1 MKRKLSLVLAMV
13 MILTS
18 VFVTGAS
25 AAGETQ
31 DSTNTV
37 DKIPV
42 SSDLPTYE
50 DYMSDKGGFT
60 NATQNVTVDATDFA
74 SSVNAEVKKVETFKP
89 ENGEERKNVV
99 EWTNEDGTLTYNVN
113 IPADGLYTVKFL
125 YYAMHGRNNPIA
137 LGIKVDGKR
146 LFEAMKEFE
155 LPRLFKDEPIPE
167 VDEKGKAKYDEKGN
181 IIYQVAKDKDGNPR
195 YDAEGNI
202 LYLTVRTDGIGNEF
216 AAEQTEYFAFQEA
229 YFVDP
234 TGLESMPYALALTA
248 GTHTIEIESVAEPVA
263 LDAIVFGVPEQYKS
277 YAEVSKNYDTS
288 KKVSANTIKIEG
300 EDATYKST
308 NSLVAQYDQTD
319 PSVSSVNGSNPYL
332 TRINYIGDVN
342 WASPGQRLTWKINV
356 PEAGYYKLAFRYKQ
370 SHVLNGNAYR
380 KLMINGKVPF
390 AEAASMCFKYDLDW
404 QHGEFADDNGN
415 AYLIYFEKGV
425 NTIEMEVNLG
435 DFTTTVR
442 ELKEVI
448 YKVGNVYRDMIKVTG
463 ESPDS
468 SRDYNLFEQ
477 IPQFNERLTEY
488 SKELFRI
495 AAKTE
500 ELAGQAGGTNATTI
514 RGLCEVLDDMVEHK
528 WTAHQY
534 KTLFYNN
541 YTSVSALVYSMM
553 EMGLNIDYIEVGA
566 PDAKFEDPSAGW
578 WEKTSYSAQRFFSS
592 FSADY
597 NNISGDLETDKSI
610 TIWANWGRDQ
620 IRVLNNLIQSSF
632 TPETGIGVNLKMSN
646 ASYVNAILSGK
657 APDCSLHMARSE
669 PVNLAL
675 RGAMVD
681 LTQFSD
687 YEQVMERFMTPDSAL
702 PFTFDNDSTDDVPA
716 GVYALPDTLN
726 FYMLFYRTD
735 IFEEFGVTPPTTWD
749 EYLQVAALFNRNNLQ
764 ASLPYTQITTA
775 AMVNAGV
782 GSLSILPTFIMQ
794 MGGEIY
800 KADGSATE
808 LSSVTSIKAF
818 EFWTDFF
825 NEYKFPVTAD
835 FFNRFRIG
843 TMPMGVQNYTMY
855 IQLTM
860 AAPEITGKWKMVPI
874 PGFKQEDGTINNCQA
889 GSGTGCGI
897 LKVSKNHELGWEFLK
912 WWTRWDTQL
921 NYSNN
926 CESILGVSGR
936 VATANPEALSKMGWD
951 KDSLNAL
958 ISQWKKMKE
967 VPEIPGSYYTARSID
982 QAYWNVVNNSKN
994 AKDMMIK
1001 WAEISDAEID
1011 RKRDQYDVK

>member
-25 AAGETQ
+25 AAGETK
-31 DSTNTV
+31 DTANTV

-42 SSDLPTYE
+42 SSELPSYE
-50 DYMSDKGGFT
+50 EYMSDKSGFT
-60 NATQNVTVDATDFA
+60 NATKDIVVDATDYV
-74 SSVNAEVKKVETFKP
+74 SSVNAAVEKVDTFKP
-89 ENGEERKNVV
+89 ENGEEKQTVV
-99 EWTNEDGTLTYNVN
+99 KWTNEDGSLLYNINV
-113 IPADGLYTVKFL
+113 PADGLYTVKFL
-125 YYAMHGRNNPIA
+125 YYAMPGRNNPVA
-137 LGIKVDGKR
+137 LGLKVDGKR

-155 LPRLFKDEPIPE
+155 LPRIFKDEAIPE
-167 VDEKGKAKYDEKGN
+167 VDEKGKTKYDEKGN
-181 IIYQVAKDKDGNPR
+181 IIYQVAKDKDGNVR

-216 AAEQTEYFAFQEA
+216 AAEQTEHFAFQES

-248 GTHTIEIESVAEPVA
+248 GTHTVELESVAEPVA
-263 LDAIVFGVPEQYKS
+263 LDAIVFGVPEEYKPYS
-277 YAEVSKNYDTS
+277 EVSAGYDTS
-288 KKVSANTIKIEG
+288 KKVSADTIKIEG
-300 EDATYKST
+300 EDAKFKNA

-342 WASPGQRLTWKINV
+342 WASPGQRLTWKVNV

-390 AEAASMCFKYDLDW
+390 AEAASMCFKYDLNWKHD
-404 QHGEFADDNGN
+404 EFADENGN
-415 AYLIYFEKGV
+415 AYLMYFKKGV
-425 NTIEMEVNLG
+425 NTVEMEVNLG

-463 ESPDS
+463 ESPDN

-477 IPQFNERLTEY
+477 IPQFNEKLTEY
-488 SKELFRI
+488 SNELYRI

-500 ELAGQAGGTNATTI
+500 EMAGQAGGTNATTI

-553 EMGLNIDYIEVGA
+553 EMGLNIDYFEIGA
-566 PDAKFEDPSAGW
+566 PDAQFEDPTASW
-578 WEKTSYSAQRFFSS
+578 WSKTGYSIQRFFSS

-597 NNISGDLETDKSI
+597 NNISGDLETEKSI

-681 LTQFSD
+681 LTQFPD
-687 YEQVMERFMTPDSAL
+687 YEEVMTRFMTPDSAL

-735 IFEEFGVTPPTTWD
+735 IFEEFGVTPPKTWD

-874 PGFKQEDGTINNCQA
+874 PGFKNEDGTVNNCQA

-897 LKVSKNHELGWEFLK
+897 LKVSKNHDLGWEFLK
-912 WWTRWDTQL
+912 WWTSAPTQL

-936 VATANPEALSKMGWD
+936 VATANPEALKQMGWD

-958 ISQWKKMKE
+958 ITQWKNMKE

-1001 WAEISDAEID
+1001 WAEISDTEIE
-1011 RKRDQYDVK
+1011 RKRNQYNVK